1 MTITGIIKQHSSVQ
15 ALGLTFCKATIVCLL
30 LILTTLHPQVGH
42 SQEILVGVHH
52 SPPWSF
58 KNEQGDIVGI
68 EKDIIEKSLTS
79 QGHTVRFQIF
89 GYSRLLNQFSS
100 QQLDF
105 ASPFTGPTGAA
116 TLTVTYL
123 PFQDVSVSLKS
134 RGLAINAIEDLVGK
148 RVVAYQQAHRVLG
161 KRYDELVASQASY
174 KEFAS
179 RENQIELLFFNRA
192 DAVVGERR
200 ILGYIAHKNHGPD
213 KISTHRIFPETH
225 YPGAAWDKQVVDD
238 FNAGLKRLRES
249 GEYQKILDLYR
260 VK

>member
-1 MTITGIIKQHSSVQ
+1 MTTSSITQYPP
-15 ALGLTFCKATIVCLL
+15 ALVYLL
-30 LILTTLHPQVGH
+30 LILTALYSQLGH

-58 KNEQGDIVGI
+58 KNGQGEIVGI

-116 TLTVTYL
+116 SLTVNYL

-134 RGLAINAIEDLVGK
+134 RGLAINIVEDLVGK

-161 KRYDELVASQASY
+161 KKYGALVASQASY

-179 RENQIELLFFNRA
+179 RENQIELLFFKRA

-200 ILGYIAHKNHGPD
+200 ILAYIAHINHGSD
-213 KISTHRIFPETH
+213 KIAIHPIFPETH
-225 YPGAAWDKQVVDD
+225 YPGAAWDRQIVKD
-238 FNAGLKRLRES
+238 FNTGLKWLRAS
-249 GEYQKILDLYR
+249 GEYQKILDQYR
-260 VK
+260 LK

>member
-1 MTITGIIKQHSSVQ
+1 MTNSSITQYPPAQS
-15 ALGLTFCKATIVCLL
+15 LGLACCKAALIYLL
-30 LILTTLHPQVGH
+30 LTLSALYSQVGH

-58 KNEQGDIVGI
+58 KNGQGEIVGI

-79 QGHTVRFQIF
+79 QGHTVRFKIF

-116 TLTVTYL
+116 SLTVNYL

-134 RGLAINAIEDLVGK
+134 RGLAINAIEDLAEK
-148 RVVAYQQAHRVLG
+148 TVVAYQQAHRVLG
-161 KRYDELVASQASY
+161 KKYGELVASQTNY

-179 RENQIELLFFNRA
+179 RENQINLLFFKRA

-200 ILGYIAHKNHGPD
+200 ILAYIAHKNHGPD
-213 KISTHRIFPETH
+213 KIAIHPIFSETH
-225 YPGAAWDKQVVDD
+225 YPGAAWDKQLVLD
-238 FNAGLKRLRES
+238 FNAGLTRLRES
-249 GEYQKILDLYR
+249 GEYQKILKQYR
-260 VK
+260 LK